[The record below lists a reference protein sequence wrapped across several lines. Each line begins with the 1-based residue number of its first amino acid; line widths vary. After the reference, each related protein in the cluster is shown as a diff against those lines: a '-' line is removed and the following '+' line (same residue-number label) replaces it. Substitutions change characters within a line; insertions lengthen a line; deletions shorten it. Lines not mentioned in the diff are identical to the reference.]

1 MDKASAQSWR
11 AAVEDATS
19 SPYSVVETRDHINA
33 RRQRTTHA
41 RPCHTR
47 VSHVVCHARVTPQ
60 VSASYVIVA
69 DMHGGIVAARVGERY
84 MRLNGQG
91 GVEGSLGDDGGLK
104 VTTSWL
110 VLKCNVPSS
119 QGQCVGVTACV
130 TV

>member
-1 MDKASAQSWR
+1 MDGRGVCAVVVCSGRRRHIAFRCRDARSHER
-11 AAVEDATS
+11 ATT
-19 SPYSVVETRDHINA
+19 TRDA
-33 RRQRTTHA
+33 RA

-47 VSHVVCHARVTPQ
+47 VSHVCHARVAPQ

-104 VTTSWL
+104 VTER
-110 VLKCNVPSS
+110 
-119 QGQCVGVTACV
+119 
-130 TV
+130 